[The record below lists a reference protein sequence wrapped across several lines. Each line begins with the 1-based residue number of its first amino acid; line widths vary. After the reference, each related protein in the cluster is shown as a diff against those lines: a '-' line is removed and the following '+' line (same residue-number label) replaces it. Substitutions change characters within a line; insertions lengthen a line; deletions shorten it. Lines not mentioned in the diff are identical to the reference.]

1 MNKKSRFSFYIFMI
15 TMAFFYLPLLVM
27 ILFSFNGDRGN
38 KWAGFSMRWYESL
51 FSNGQLWGAF
61 LNSFIIAILSAATAT
76 LIGTLGAIGLQWFNI
91 KIIKKYLNII
101 TYLPLIIPELI
112 IGVSML
118 MFFSKIEI
126 NLDFLSIFNI
136 SNSLINKIENLF
148 IVFLAYTT
156 FNIPFVLFIIM
167 SRLEEFDYSVID
179 AAHDLGATEIKT
191 LYKVII
197 PMIMPGIISGF
208 LMAMT
213 LSLDDFVITK
223 FVSQDS
229 SSMLPLVIF
238 RLIKSGDS
246 QVINALSVILVS
258 ITILLAIASKKVHK
272 YLFK

>member
-1 MNKKSRFSFYIFMI
+1 
-15 TMAFFYLPLLVM
+15 
-27 ILFSFNGDRGN
+27 
-38 KWAGFSMRWYESL
+38 MRWYESL

-136 SNSLINKIENLF
+136 SNSLINKIEILF
-148 IVFLAYTT
+148 IVFLAHTT

-167 SRLEEFDYSVID
+167 SPLGECGYSVID

>member
-38 KWAGFSMRWYESL
+38 KWAGFSMRWYEEL
-51 FSNGQLWGAF
+51 FSNGQLWHAF

-91 KIIKKYLNII
+91 KILKKYLNIV

-118 MFFSKIEI
+118 MFFSKINI
-126 NLDFLSIFNI
+126 HLDFLSMFYLDNTQI
-136 SNSLINKIENLF
+136 NSIENLF
-148 IVFLAYTT
+148 TVFLAHTT

-167 SRLEEFDYSVID
+167 SRLEEFDYSVIE
-179 AAHDLGATEIKT
+179 AAHDLGANEIKT
-191 LYKVII
+191 LYKVIV

-258 ITILLAIASKKVHK
+258 MTILMAMASKKVHK

>member
-148 IVFLAYTT
+148 IVFLAHTT

>member
-1 MNKKSRFSFYIFMI
+1 MNKKSRFSLYMFMV

-38 KWAGFSMRWYESL
+38 KWVGFSMRWYESL
-51 FSNGQLWGAF
+51 FSNGQLWTAF
-61 LNSFIIAILSAATAT
+61 LNSFIIAILSGAAATI
-76 LIGTLGAIGLQWFNI
+76 IGTLGAVGIQWYRLRFL
-91 KIIKKYLNII
+91 KKYLQVV

-112 IGVSML
+112 IGVSLL
-118 MFFSKIEI
+118 MFFAK
-126 NLDFLSIFNI
+126 LDIKLS
-136 SNSLINKIENLF
+136 LF
-148 IVFLAYTT
+148 TVFLAHTT

-179 AAHDLGATEIKT
+179 AARDLGANEVKT
-191 LYKVII
+191 LFKVII
-197 PMIMPGIISGF
+197 PIIMPGIISGF

-223 FVSQDS
+223 FVSKDGA
-229 SSMLPLVIF
+229 SMLPLMIF
-238 RLIKSGDS
+238 RIIKSGDS

-258 ITILLAIASKKVHK
+258 MTILMAMASKKVHK

>member
-1 MNKKSRFSFYIFMI
+1 
-15 TMAFFYLPLLVM
+15 
-27 ILFSFNGDRGN
+27 
-38 KWAGFSMRWYESL
+38 
-51 FSNGQLWGAF
+51 
-61 LNSFIIAILSAATAT
+61 
-76 LIGTLGAIGLQWFNI
+76 
-91 KIIKKYLNII
+91 
-101 TYLPLIIPELI
+101 
-112 IGVSML
+112 ML

-148 IVFLAYTT
+148 IVFLAHTT

-167 SRLEEFDYSVID
+167 SRLEEFEYSVID